1 MAEEGKEGWFIY
13 GFVARGTVVLAEYTE
28 YTGNFPA
35 IAAQCLQ
42 KLPSSNKLSTYACD
56 AHTFIFLVHNGYAYC
71 VVTKDSVVKNV
82 SIAFLERLKADFT
95 KRYGGGKADTATA
108 KSLNKEFGPVI
119 KGHMQYIIDHAEEV
133 EKLLKVKVQVSE
145 VKNIMLENID
155 KTLERGE
162 KLTDLE
168 AKASDLRNEAQGFKK
183 QGTRIRKKMWL
194 QNMKIKLVVLGILL
208 FLVVIIWVSVCRG
221 FDCTKQN
228 S

>member
-1 MAEEGKEGWFIY
+1 MLN
-13 GFVARGTVVLAEYTE
+13 VLMSFQAK
-28 YTGNFPA
+28 
-35 IAAQCLQ
+35 I
-42 KLPSSNKLSTYACD
+42 LPLSSSTYANQQAQK
-56 AHTFIFLVHNGYAYC
+56 AHLFPSPDVAAYC

-82 SIAFLERLKADFT
+82 SIAFLDQLKADFT

-162 KLTDLE
+162 KLNDLE
-168 AKASDLRNEAQGFKK
+168 AKASNLRNEAQGFKK

-194 QNMKIKLVVLGILL
+194 QNMKIKLVVLAILL

-221 FDCTKQN
+221 FDCTKQKN

>member
-1 MAEEGKEGWFIY
+1 MLN
-13 GFVARGTVVLAEYTE
+13 VLMSFQAK
-28 YTGNFPA
+28 
-35 IAAQCLQ
+35 I
-42 KLPSSNKLSTYACD
+42 LPLSSSTYANQQ
-56 AHTFIFLVHNGYAYC
+56 AQKAYC

-82 SIAFLERLKADFT
+82 SIAFLDQLKADFT

-162 KLTDLE
+162 KLNDLE
-168 AKASDLRNEAQGFKK
+168 AKASNLRNEAQGFKK

-194 QNMKIKLVVLGILL
+194 QNMKIKLVVLAILL